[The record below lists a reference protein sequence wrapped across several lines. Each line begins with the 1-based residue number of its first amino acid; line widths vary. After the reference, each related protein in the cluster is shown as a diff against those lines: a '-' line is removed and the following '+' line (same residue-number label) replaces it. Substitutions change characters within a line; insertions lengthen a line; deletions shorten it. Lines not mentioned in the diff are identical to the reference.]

1 MIRIAEFKPDLTT
14 EDQNKP
20 GDLKDDVASLKQD
33 VAQDMS
39 YRSFRFDATKFH
51 SRSSHLLSQMKSFI
65 YMFPFVKVEARSCIY
80 SEVDFDHI
88 VFIYVAVLVSLI
100 YRNTVFVQF
109 VRTFLLRVFCIRRF
123 LGE

>member
-20 GDLKDDVASLKQD
+20 GNLKDDVASLKQD

-39 YRSFRFDATKFH
+39 YRSSRFDATKFH
-51 SRSSHLLSQMKSFI
+51 SRSSHLLSQMKSFK
-65 YMFPFVKVEARSCIY
+65 MFPFVHVEARSCIY
-80 SEVDFDHI
+80 SEVDFDHT

-100 YRNTVFVQF
+100 YNDTVFVQF
-109 VRTFLLRVFCIRRF
+109 VGTFLLRVFCIRRF